1 MEKNFFETYA
11 PYIPET
17 DLYLFNTGAAR
28 RAHYLLGCHYIPQLQ
43 AHRFAVY
50 APNARSVSVIGDFNG
65 WTPGVAP
72 MVKSSGGVWFA
83 FVEGL
88 EPGALYKY
96 YLEGYNG
103 EPLYKADPFAFHAE
117 TGPQTASRVWD
128 LSGYTW
134 HDERFLKRRAK
145 ADVQASPMSVYEVHI
160 GSWRVGKD
168 ETFPWYRN
176 VADQL
181 AAYCSQMGYTHV
193 ELMPVTEYPFDGSWG
208 YQVTGYYAPTS
219 RYGTPQDFMYFVDT
233 LHAAGIGV
241 LMDWVPAHFPKD
253 AHGLARF
260 DGTAVFEH
268 ENPLQGEHPEWGT
281 LIFNYGRPE
290 VISFLVSS
298 VLFFCEYYHIDGIR
312 ADAVSSMLYLDY
324 GRENGAYIPNK
335 FGGNINLEAV
345 EFLKTLNTAIAEEYP
360 GVIRIA
366 EESTAY
372 EGVTRPACDGGLG
385 FDFKWDM
392 GFMHDTL
399 YYMSLDHLF
408 RSKNHDKLTFS
419 MLYAYNEHY
428 ILPFSH
434 DEVVHGKK
442 SMIDKMFGSYEEKF
456 ASLRALY
463 AYQFAHPGKK
473 LTFMGSEFAQFIEWN
488 YKQQLDW
495 FLLEYPA
502 HDAMRAYSKAL
513 NHLYTKYPALWQ
525 NDRNWEGFSWLN
537 VDDYAE
543 SAIAFMRIPDDGKSD
558 CMICALNFTPN
569 PVEGFTIGLP
579 AAGRLTRLLSSDE
592 RRFGGTG
599 LPTRRFVDAER
610 TQFANF
616 PYSAKLTLA
625 PLSGV
630 FFKYKPY
637 EKA

>member
-312 ADAVSSMLYLDY
+312 ADA
-324 GRENGAYIPNK
+324 
-335 FGGNINLEAV
+335 
-345 EFLKTLNTAIAEEYP
+345 
-360 GVIRIA
+360 
-366 EESTAY
+366 
-372 EGVTRPACDGGLG
+372 
-385 FDFKWDM
+385 DF
-392 GFMHDTL
+392 
-399 YYMSLDHLF
+399 
-408 RSKNHDKLTFS
+408 
-419 MLYAYNEHY
+419 
-428 ILPFSH
+428 
-434 DEVVHGKK
+434 
-442 SMIDKMFGSYEEKF
+442 
-456 ASLRALY
+456 
-463 AYQFAHPGKK
+463 
-473 LTFMGSEFAQFIEWN
+473 
-488 YKQQLDW
+488 
-495 FLLEYPA
+495 
-502 HDAMRAYSKAL
+502 
-513 NHLYTKYPALWQ
+513 
-525 NDRNWEGFSWLN
+525 
-537 VDDYAE
+537 
-543 SAIAFMRIPDDGKSD
+543 
-558 CMICALNFTPN
+558 
-569 PVEGFTIGLP
+569 
-579 AAGRLTRLLSSDE
+579 
-592 RRFGGTG
+592 
-599 LPTRRFVDAER
+599 
-610 TQFANF
+610 
-616 PYSAKLTLA
+616 
-625 PLSGV
+625 
-630 FFKYKPY
+630 
-637 EKA
+637 